1 LRTSRKKIL
10 FETAVILIIASLL
23 PNVILSTQAQIAINF
38 TPADKFSIPQYNGSI
53 SFGFNGSYA
62 KAVLENDSW
71 TFSSLRLNGSRPL
84 RDLKISAQNSNI
96 TILLYSSYVNSTRAA
111 SLRYTAEGQ
120 GIQIVNLGLNL
131 TQQSNAYQ
139 WTVVIPGKSGSVF
152 LAENEHWKFLPND
165 TLMIYGLSGNVTVTR
180 YGFSVAAD
188 EGHSVAIVTA
198 ALVAATV
205 AVAVAIR
212 FKVRR

>member
-1 LRTSRKKIL
+1 LRTNRKKIL

-23 PNVILSTQAQIAINF
+23 PNVIFTTQAQTATNF
-38 TPADKFSIPQYNGSI
+38 TPADKFSIPQYNGTI
-53 SFGFNGSYA
+53 RFGFNGSYT

-71 TFSSLRLNGSRPL
+71 IFSSLRLNGSRPL

-111 SLRYTAEGQ
+111 SLRYTVEGQ
-120 GIQIVNLGLNL
+120 GTQIINLGLNS
-131 TQQSNAYQ
+131 TQRSYAYQ
-139 WTVVIPGKSGSVF
+139 WTVTTPGKSGNIF
-152 LAENEHWKFLPND
+152 LADGENWRLLPDD
-165 TLMIYGLSGNVTVTR
+165 TVIVYGLSGNVTVTR

-188 EGHSVAIVTA
+188 EGHSVAIATG
-198 ALVAATV
+198 ALVAATI
-205 AVAVAIR
+205 AVAVVVR